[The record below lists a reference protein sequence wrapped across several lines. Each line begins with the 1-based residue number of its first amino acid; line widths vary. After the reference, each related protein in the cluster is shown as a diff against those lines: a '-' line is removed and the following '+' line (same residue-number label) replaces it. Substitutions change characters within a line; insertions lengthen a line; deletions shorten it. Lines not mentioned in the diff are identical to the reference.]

1 MPQTFESQ
9 TDNVDGKFGIVV
21 SRYNQNITG
30 RLLDG
35 AVKTL
40 SQAGISDDNI
50 QVVWVPGAWELPVVA
65 KQFAASGQCEG
76 VICLGAV
83 IKGETTHDL
92 YINTQVSNSLG
103 NLSLE
108 YDLPVG
114 FGLLTCQSMEQAMN
128 RAGGTVGNKGEE
140 AATAVLETLS
150 VIRQLQQTNQSD
162 VG

>member
-1 MPQTFESQ
+1 MPGTIEYTPQ
-9 TDNVDGKFGIVV
+9 NVDGKYAIVV
-21 SRYNQNITG
+21 SRYNDNITG
-30 RLLDG
+30 RLLEG
-35 AVKTL
+35 AVYTL
-40 SQAGISDDNI
+40 TAAGIAESAI
-50 QVVWVPGAWELPVVA
+50 QVAWVPGAWELPIVA
-65 KQFAASGQCEG
+65 KQFLASRQYAG

-108 YDLPVG
+108 YELPIG

-140 AATAVLETLS
+140 AAKAVLETLS
-150 VIRQLQQTNQSD
+150 VMRQVAEANN
-162 VG
+162 G

>member
-9 TDNVDGKFGIVV
+9 TENVDGKFGIVV

-35 AVKTL
+35 AVKRL

-65 KQFAASGQCEG
+65 KQFLASEQCDG

-108 YDLPVG
+108 YNLPVG

-128 RAGGTVGNKGEE
+128 RAGGTIGNKGEE

-150 VIRQLQQTNQSD
+150 VIRQLQQTNQS
-162 VG
+162 GIG